1 MTTTKPADYGN
12 QGDKDKHK
20 LQPKKSEDE
29 KPDERDGEY
38 KVDVQNPQQ
47 DIEAIDDTKT
57 AAKEAESARNN
68 WLELRA
74 RVERVDPRVFAF
86 EKDPKY
92 LQQCEEAKQRRALAA
107 ATSVSP
113 GWH

>member
-1 MTTTKPADYGN
+1 MTTAKEAEHSTGESEKYQRNTDTADGDTGKPEEN
-12 QGDKDKHK
+12 
-20 LQPKKSEDE
+20 E
-29 KPDERDGEY
+29 
-38 KVDVQNPQQ
+38 VDAMNPQHGVKATDASQ
-47 DIEAIDDTKT
+47 ITV
-57 AAKEAESARNN
+57 KEAESARSN

-74 RVERVDPRVFAF
+74 RVESVDPRVFSY

-92 LQQCEEAKQRRALAA
+92 LQQCEEAKQRRALAV